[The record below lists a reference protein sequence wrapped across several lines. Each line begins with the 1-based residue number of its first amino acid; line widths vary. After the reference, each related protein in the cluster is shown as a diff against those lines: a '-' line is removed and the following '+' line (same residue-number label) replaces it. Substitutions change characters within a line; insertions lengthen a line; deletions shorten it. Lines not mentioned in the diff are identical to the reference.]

1 MLKKITAE
9 LLVLM
14 TAVFFVYAKDTTTGK
29 VEVITTLFP
38 TYDFVR
44 QIGKDKVNVHLLL
57 PPGVEPHTF
66 EPKPQDIVKI
76 NRADIFVYTGKY
88 MEPWVEEL
96 LQGIPNKNLEIV
108 DASTGISLIS
118 EKDDDNDGHE
128 EHGEHS
134 EHHDNKEHHHHHA
147 GKDPHIWLDFDN
159 DKIMV
164 DTIVKALC
172 EKDFDNKDFYM
183 KNAEEYKNKLTD
195 LDKRFKETLSTAKHR
210 TIIYGGHFAFGYFA
224 KRYGLEHDSPYEG
237 FSPNAEPSPKV
248 LGELIKKLK
257 ASGIKYIY
265 YEELLDPKV
274 ARTISEATG
283 AKLELL
289 HGAHNVSKSEL
300 EKGIT
305 FISIMENNLKKLK
318 EGLECR

>member
-1 MLKKITAE
+1 MLKKITAA

-14 TAVFFVYAKDTTTGK
+14 TAVFFVYAKDAATGR

-96 LQGIPNKNLEIV
+96 LKGIPNKNLKIV

-118 EKDDDNDGHE
+118 EEDENE

-134 EHHDNKEHHHHHA
+134 GHHDNDEHHHHHG

-164 DTIVKALC
+164 DTIAKALC
-172 EKDFDNKDFYM
+172 GKDSENKNFYM
-183 KNAEEYKNKLTD
+183 KNAEEYKNKLD
-195 LDKRFKETLSTAKHR
+195 GLDKRFKETLSTAKHK

-224 KRYGLEHDSPYEG
+224 KRYGLDHDSPYEG

-257 ASGIKYIY
+257 SSGIKYIY

-274 ARTISEATG
+274 ARTISQATG

-300 EKGIT
+300 EKGVT
-305 FISIMENNLKKLK
+305 FIYIMESNLEKLK